1 MTINLLL
8 IFAIV
13 AVCAYA
19 VLHDV
24 HIDRRDE

>member
-13 AVCAYA
+13 VVCAYA
-19 VLHDV
+19 VLHDAHV
-24 HIDRRDE
+24 DRSDD